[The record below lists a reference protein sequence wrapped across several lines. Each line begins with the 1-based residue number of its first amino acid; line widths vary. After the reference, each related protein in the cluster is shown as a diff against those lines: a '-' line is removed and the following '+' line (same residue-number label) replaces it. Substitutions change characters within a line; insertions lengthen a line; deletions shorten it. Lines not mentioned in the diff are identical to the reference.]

1 MNDHRTPTDARADTF
16 RSLVTSLEVAD
27 EAISKMCNLQGGLI
41 DEKLENNDPTDV
53 VFAIVCAEVKHRIDG
68 LHDLLADTDKLF
80 ELFVRH
86 QGAEGPLEA
95 MIALVEINE
104 QMEKIDITFDE
115 NIQLSAGIA
124 PKN

>member
-1 MNDHRTPTDARADTF
+1 MNDHRTPTDARTDTF

-27 EAISKMCNLQGGLI
+27 EAISKMCNLQGQMLD
-41 DEKLENNDPTDV
+41 DEMEANDPGDV

-68 LHDLLADTDKLF
+68 LHDLLANTDKLF

-86 QGAEGPLEA
+86 QGAESPIEA
-95 MIALVEINE
+95 MIGLVEINQ

-115 NIQLSAGIA
+115 NIKLSAGIV
-124 PKN
+124 PKK